1 MNPQTKQL
9 VEAAK
14 AVLNRNKPVDQIYRD
29 LDKLQEAI
37 TAYEQSESS
46 SRQQENDESDKT
58 KTGIWRKW
66 DSKPDLSYNEA
77 AYGAMLEYAHQQTAD
92 KDREIEELKAEVTA
106 LKLVIDELT
115 DGDCLKQSKAKL
127 SGKIVKLK
135 AEAER
140 LKQQRY
146 NWAGFI
152 LKVRDALVEKDA
164 AEAYHWLYQIAS
176 PNFDKDSD
184 EVWKEIEKLA
194 TTPPTNKV
202 NNH

>member
-1 MNPQTKQL
+1 MTPQTKQL

-127 SGKIVKLK
+127 SGEIVKLK

-140 LKQQRY
+140 LRKDDGWVSID
-146 NWAGFI
+146 N
-152 LKVRDALVEKDA
+152 EKPLPDKA
-164 AEAYHWLYQIAS
+164 CQCYCPDEPIDVIQIA
-176 PNFDKDSD
+176 FWDDKFGFVDNND
-184 EVWKEIEKLA
+184 CPVNATKWKYIKIY
-194 TTPPTNKV
+194 
-202 NNH
+202 

>member
-1 MNPQTKQL
+1 MNPTKQFY
-9 VEAAK
+9 EAVK
-14 AVLNRNKPVDQIYRD
+14 KVVDRNYSIAQIYVNLDNLRD
-29 LDKLQEAI
+29 AI

-127 SGKIVKLK
+127 SGEIVKLK
-135 AEAER
+135 AEVER
-140 LKQQRY
+140 LRKRPIVYGAPNQQS
-146 NWAGFI
+146 
-152 LKVRDALVEKDA
+152 K
-164 AEAYHWLYQIAS
+164 
-176 PNFDKDSD
+176 
-184 EVWKEIEKLA
+184 
-194 TTPPTNKV
+194 
-202 NNH
+202 